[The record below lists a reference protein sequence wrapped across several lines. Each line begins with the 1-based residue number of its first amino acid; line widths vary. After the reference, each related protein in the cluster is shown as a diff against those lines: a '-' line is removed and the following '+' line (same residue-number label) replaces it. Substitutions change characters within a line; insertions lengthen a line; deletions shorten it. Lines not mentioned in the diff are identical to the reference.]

1 MKQSFS
7 EKQIID
13 MTRQEESI
21 IQSKQKYL
29 NDINRVLK
37 DVIIS
42 AEGLKEI
49 SKKPETV
56 MVKLGPGIL
65 VEAKITDFVNC
76 SRAFSDNGYQKSTI
90 KDTIDWLDKKKT
102 NLEEQLTKVNTDL
115 AQSRQKLNQLIG
127 IIKQIE
133 MEKSKNISVK

>member
-1 MKQSFS
+1 MKVEDSKPLISIVTVCFNS
-7 EKQIID
+7 E
-13 MTRQEESI
+13 
-21 IQSKQKYL
+21 
-29 NDINRVLK
+29 N
-37 DVIIS
+37 
-42 AEGLKEI
+42 
-49 SKKPETV
+49 
-56 MVKLGPGIL
+56 
-65 VEAKITDFVNC
+65 
-76 SRAFSDNGYQKSTI
+76 TI